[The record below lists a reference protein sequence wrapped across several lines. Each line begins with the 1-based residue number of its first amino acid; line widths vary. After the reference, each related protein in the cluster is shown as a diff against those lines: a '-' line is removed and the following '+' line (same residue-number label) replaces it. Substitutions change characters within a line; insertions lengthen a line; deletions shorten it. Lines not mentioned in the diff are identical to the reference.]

1 MSYAWRRSPVWLPGL
16 LLVAV
21 VVLAWRSSAETML
34 AVWLGSTTFGHAF
47 LVAPIS
53 AWLAW
58 RKRDA
63 LAKLPVAPLPWLLL
77 PLALVCV
84 AWLLGRVALVDVVT
98 HFALVSAIVLVV
110 PAVYG
115 AAIARELAFPLAFL
129 YFMVPF
135 GEFTQPA
142 MMDWTADFTV
152 VALRAT
158 GIPVYREGL
167 NFVIPSGYW
176 SVVEACSG
184 VRYLI
189 ASLMVGTLFAY
200 LNYRSLRRR
209 LAFMAISIV
218 VPIVANWLRAY
229 MIVMIGHLSDNT
241 LAAGVDHLIYGW
253 VFFGLVIGTM
263 FFMGAR
269 WRENDDGIPAISAGA
284 SVRRRDLAAV
294 PWLWPTMAGVALM
307 VLTSQWIVQRALSA
321 HRDAA
326 PPVLTLPVDASPWVL
341 SASPL
346 PLQPGFENP
355 NLTAEASYEHD
366 GQRVWIYVAY
376 FRGQS
381 VDRKLVT
388 SLHRIEGAGRT
399 AWTRTSASPRP
410 VAPGLPE
417 FDFSTLH
424 QRLHL
429 GHDRPQLR
437 VASAYWVGGRWV
449 ASDVLA
455 KIWQAV
461 DILLGR
467 PDDGAVVMLA
477 VQLPADD
484 RPDGGPAGE
493 AAADVTL
500 AQFARD
506 QLGRLDSALQQTLD
520 RR

>member
-1 MSYAWRRSPVWLPGL
+1 MSSTWRRSPVWLPGL

-21 VVLAWRSSAETML
+21 IVLAWWSSTQTMV

-63 LAKLPVAPLPWLLL
+63 LAKLPVVPAPWLLL
-77 PLALVCV
+77 PMALVCV
-84 AWLLGRVALVDVVT
+84 AWLLGRFALVDVVT
-98 HFALVSAIVLVV
+98 HFALVSLIVLMV

-115 AAIARELAFPLAFL
+115 VAIARELAFPLAFL

-135 GEFTQPA
+135 GEFTQPV

-152 VALRAT
+152 VALRAS

-167 NFVIPSGYW
+167 SFVIPSGHW

-209 LAFMAISIV
+209 LAFIAISIA

-229 MIVMIGHLSDNT
+229 MIVMIGHLSNNR

-253 VFFGLVIGTM
+253 VFFGLVIGIM
-263 FFMGAR
+263 FFLGAR
-269 WRENDDGIPAISAGA
+269 WRENDAGNSATFGDA
-284 SVRRRDLAAV
+284 SRPKSELAAGPRWFV
-294 PWLWPTMAGVALM
+294 VAGVAFL
-307 VLTSQWIVQRALSA
+307 VLVSQWGAQRSLAA

-326 PPVLTLPVDASPWVL
+326 PPVLMLPGEASPWVV
-341 SASPL
+341 SAWPL
-346 PLQPGFENP
+346 PLEPGFENP
-355 NLTAEASYEHD
+355 NLTSVASYEHD
-366 GQRVWIYVAY
+366 GMLVWVYVAY

-399 AWTRTSASPRP
+399 AWTKTPAARRP

-417 FDFSTLH
+417 FDFSTLR

-429 GHDRPQLR
+429 GHDRSPLR
-437 VASAYWVGGRWV
+437 VASVYWIGGRWV
-449 ASDVLA
+449 AGDIEA
-455 KIWQAV
+455 KVRQAI

-477 VQLPADD
+477 VQLTADGRAD
-484 RPDGGPAGE
+484 AGAKDE

-500 AQFARD
+500 GQFARD
-506 QLGRLDSALQQTLD
+506 QLGRLGSALQQTLD